1 MILTKENYI
10 DGLESQAIDLFKQLS
25 NRSQISLKEL
35 IFNNSYNNYIISCY
49 IQNNKLF
56 GMASM
61 CLYKTISGHKG
72 WVEDVVVDTNM
83 RGMGIGNKLIS
94 ELLEESERLNLTDV
108 LLFTESEKESAISLY
123 KKFGFTK
130 RDSIIMIKKY

>member
-10 DGLESQAIDLFKQLS
+10 DGIEYQSIDLFKQLS
-25 NRSQISLKEL
+25 NRNQISLKDL
-35 IFNNSYNNYIISCY
+35 IFNNAYNNYIISCH
-49 IQNNKLF
+49 ILNDKLL

-72 WVEDVVVDTNM
+72 WIEDVVVDASM
-83 RGMGIGNKLIS
+83 RGMGIGSKLIS
-94 ELLEESERLNLTDV
+94 ELLEESKRLNLTDV
-108 LLFTESEKESAISLY
+108 LLFTEPEKEFAISLY
-123 KKFGFTK
+123 NKLGFKK